1 MLCYYLCESS
11 SILVPS
17 LQRDNKLIM
26 EILALEFCCGCIA
39 DKSCCVLRLG
49 SALLLVQH
57 VLFKLFQSEFIILSS
72 RGWQFHLHPRFWE
85 AERDS
90 ASRWSRR
97 SHHMRSCCLESISWN
112 PESRVIEKCLVVK
125 PMGVPPVS
133 FNIHNNPIME
143 GTS

>member
-17 LQRDNKLIM
+17 LQRDKLIL
-26 EILALEFCCGCIA
+26 EILAREFCYGCIA
-39 DKSCCVLRLG
+39 DKPCCVSRLG
-49 SALLLVQH
+49 SALLLVQP
-57 VLFKLFQSEFIILSS
+57 VLFKLFQSGFIILSG

-90 ASRWSRR
+90 VSRWSRW
-97 SHHMRSCCLESISWN
+97 SHHMRSCCLESISSN

-133 FNIHNNPIME
+133 FNIQNNPIME